1 MNLELSPEH
10 RALRD
15 TARRW
20 VDDVVVP
27 NALENDRAERF
38 PQEALD
44 GLCKTGFI
52 GLSIAEEYGGG
63 GADPLSYVLLIEE
76 LGRGDA
82 NVRSIVSVHLGLVA
96 GTIARMGTEE
106 QKSRWLPQ
114 MATGEVLGCFGL
126 TEPDHGSDAGNLT
139 GTAEKEPD
147 GGYRINA
154 RKIFITNGTIAGLA
168 LVMARTG
175 GPGSK
180 GVSAFLVPTD
190 TPGFTANKIHGK
202 LGLRS
207 CDSAELVLDD
217 VVVGADALLGGVEGT
232 GIRAALSALNDGRMS
247 ISASCTGIAQASLD
261 AMIAYTTQRQQ
272 FGKPVAGHQLV
283 QELIAD
289 TAVDVDA
296 ARLLTWRVADL
307 KARGEEYAL

>member
-1 MNLELSPEH
+1 MDMSL
-10 RALRD
+10 
-15 TARRW
+15 TAEQDAVRKAVHEW

-27 NALENDRAERF
+27 RALSNDREERF

-44 GLCKTGFI
+44 GLKQTGFI
-52 GLSIAEEYGGG
+52 GMTIPEEYGGG
-63 GADPLSYVLLIEE
+63 GADPLSYLLLIEE

-96 GTIARMGTEE
+96 GVIERLGTQA
-106 QKSRWLPQ
+106 QKERWLPQ
-114 MATGEVLGCFGL
+114 MATGEVLACFGL
-126 TEPDHGSDAGNLT
+126 TEPDYGSDAGNLQA
-139 GTAEKEPD
+139 TAVRTES

-175 GPGSK
+175 GPGGK

-207 CDSAELVLDD
+207 
-217 VVVGADALLGGVEGT
+217 
-232 GIRAALSALNDGRMS
+232 
-247 ISASCTGIAQASLD
+247 
-261 AMIAYTTQRQQ
+261 
-272 FGKPVAGHQLV
+272 
-283 QELIAD
+283 
-289 TAVDVDA
+289 
-296 ARLLTWRVADL
+296 
-307 KARGEEYAL
+307 